1 MAKTMQKLLWKQLSA
16 LLTRQSW
23 IQSNAQRRYLNSRN
37 NWARSARPRE
47 NRRPLSITSCFYHKQ
62 KQKDKNRVTSKE
74 SKNTNLLS
82 TNTKSYKDQ
91 RIVRSKK
98 RRKRYSKRWE
108 RFEQKKLSRRLIP
121 SFGRDSNNS
130 SASDSNH
137 PYLIAYHTIKKAY

>member
-23 IQSNAQRRYLNSRN
+23 IQSNAQRRYLNSRSS
-37 NWARSARPRE
+37 WTRSARPRE
-47 NRRPLSITSCFYHKQ
+47 DRRQLSITSCFYHKQ

-91 RIVRSKK
+91 RIVRSKNR
-98 RRKRYSKRWE
+98 RRKYSKRWE

-137 PYLIAYHTIKKAY
+137 PYLIAYHTIKKPY